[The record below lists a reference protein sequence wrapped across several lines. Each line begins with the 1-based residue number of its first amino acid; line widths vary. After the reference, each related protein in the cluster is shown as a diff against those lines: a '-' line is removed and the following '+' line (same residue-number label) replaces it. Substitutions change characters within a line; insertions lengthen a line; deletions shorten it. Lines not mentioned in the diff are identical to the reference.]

1 MNTPTTPTPTPA
13 PRPQWQRAGLAIGGF
28 VAVLYLI
35 EAIDTVTRTNLD
47 AWGIQPLTMDGLSG
61 IAFAPLLHA
70 GWGHLLAN
78 TLPLLVLGYLVLLS
92 GIGRGLAATG
102 IVWVVGGLGT
112 WLTGGHAIHV
122 GASILIFGW
131 LTYLLVRG
139 IFARHFGQILIGLVI
154 LFLYGSMLWG
164 VLPGRYGISWQ
175 GHLFG
180 AIGGVVAAWLLA
192 RPSRPALRHSSVS
205 DVT

>member
-1 MNTPTTPTPTPA
+1 MSTPTTTPTPA
-13 PRPQWQRAGLAIGGF
+13 PRPLWQRAGLTIGGF
-28 VAVLYLI
+28 VAVLYVI
-35 EAIDTVTRTNLD
+35 EAIDTVTRTSLD
-47 AWGIQPLTMDGLSG
+47 TWGIQPLTTDGLWG
-61 IAFAPLLHA
+61 IAFAPMLHF

-102 IVWVVGGLGT
+102 IVWVIGGLGT
-112 WLTGGHAIHV
+112 WLTGGHALHA

-139 IFARHFGQILIGLVI
+139 IFTRHFGQILIGVI
-154 LFLYGSMLWG
+154 VLFFYGSMLWG

-180 AIGGVVAAWLLA
+180 AIGGVVAAWVLA